1 MVSLLAHEKT
11 WIKRKQF
18 DHRTEV
24 CGIDAFFRPAV
35 DDELMTPLC
44 HRQDEREEKRELPV
58 DLWLC
63 GDNSL
68 QFPWSCLE
76 PVGKMPSLLPNV
88 DADGLLEYSVV
99 YTDRAL
105 NHMSEKFQSVMR
117 DLSVSMKRA
126 YNSSSV
132 AIIPGS
138 GTYGMEAVA
147 RQFATGKHVV
157 VIRNGW
163 FSYRYNHYTFWLS
176 MLRGAIV
183 SIALVQKSLFRH
195 MRVVDWGKICVL
207 IFSNVDV
214 Q

>member
-1 MVSLLAHEKT
+1 
-11 WIKRKQF
+11 
-18 DHRTEV
+18 
-24 CGIDAFFRPAV
+24 
-35 DDELMTPLC
+35 
-44 HRQDEREEKRELPV
+44 
-58 DLWLC
+58 
-63 GDNSL
+63 
-68 QFPWSCLE
+68 
-76 PVGKMPSLLPNV
+76 MPSLLPNV

-195 MRVVDWGKICVL
+195 IRVVD
-207 IFSNVDV
+207 
-214 Q
+214 